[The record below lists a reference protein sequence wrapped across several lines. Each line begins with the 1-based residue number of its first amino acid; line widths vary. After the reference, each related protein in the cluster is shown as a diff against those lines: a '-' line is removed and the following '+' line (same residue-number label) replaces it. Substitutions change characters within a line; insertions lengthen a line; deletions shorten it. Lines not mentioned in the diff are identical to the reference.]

1 VLSGGQPVGALQVGT
16 SGVDVAKTL
25 RFTIMLLAI
34 AGPLMLLVAS
44 VGGIWIA
51 GRALRPVDRITGLAA
66 EIEEQDLSRRIN
78 LALPDDQ
85 IGRLARTFNG
95 MLDRIEGAFQR
106 QRQFTTDASHELRT
120 PLTLMQNQIELALTQ
135 PRDPEEDRAVLKALA
150 DDLDRLTRLT
160 NALLLLARGDMT
172 TI

>member
-1 VLSGGQPVGALQVGT
+1 
-16 SGVDVAKTL
+16 
-25 RFTIMLLAI
+25 
-34 AGPLMLLVAS
+34 
-44 VGGIWIA
+44 
-51 GRALRPVDRITGLAA
+51 
-66 EIEEQDLSRRIN
+66 LSRRIN

-150 DDLDRLTRLT
+150 DDLDQLTRLT